1 MKRKIKNQIHIRI
14 DDSELK
20 KLNELQDISESQ
32 LLIPA
37 SKNTILRLAL
47 NHYYDAVKQGQA
59 DFNKKTENLTHPM
72 RSIE

>member
-59 DFNKKTENLTHPM
+59 DFNKKKQK
-72 RSIE
+72 I

>member
-59 DFNKKTENLTHPM
+59 DFNKKTENLTRPM